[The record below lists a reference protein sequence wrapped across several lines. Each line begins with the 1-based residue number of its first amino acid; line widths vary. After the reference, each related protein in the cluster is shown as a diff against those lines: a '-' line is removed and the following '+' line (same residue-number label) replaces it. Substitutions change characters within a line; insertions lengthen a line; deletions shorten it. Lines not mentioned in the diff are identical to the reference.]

1 MGAEGVIMK
10 IDDCANGSCGKT
22 FGFSKTFEWRVD
34 QRILFAIGGAV
45 AGYYGMKLWTERH
58 DMKARFK
65 ETWDMDIR
73 KVRGMQQNK
82 AVRGGLGMTID
93 GVSYFLLVEGMPS
106 GTYAVWAERPYSQTT
121 DFVGLI
127 EKGAKG
133 FRAYPPDKYGFG
145 IKTDLPSFIIESGT
159 LLRTLRKAVGYLGKP
174 YQRAFRQSRA
184 FKQALGRQF
193 SRELKG

>member
-1 MGAEGVIMK
+1 MK
-10 IDDCANGSCGKT
+10 IDDCANGNCEKT
-22 FGFSKTFEWRVD
+22 FGFSKTFEWTVD

-45 AGYYGMKLWTERH
+45 AGYYGMKLWTERD
-58 DMKARFK
+58 DMKARFR

-73 KVRGMQQNK
+73 KMRGMRQNRG
-82 AVRGGLGMTID
+82 VRGGLQKAVD
-93 GVSYFLLVEGMPS
+93 GVNYYLRTEGMPS
-106 GTYAVWAERPYSQTT
+106 GSYSVWAERPYSETT

-145 IKTDLPSFIIESGT
+145 IKTDLPSFIVEGGT

-184 FKQALGRQF
+184 YKQALGRQF
-193 SRELKG
+193 GREFQG